1 MTLETG
7 SVEEGALLSPYPPQ
21 LDGRVGGI
29 VGVEVPESRST
40 SKKLGGIVL
49 R

>member
-21 LDGRVGGI
+21 LDGRVYGI
-29 VGVEVPESRST
+29 VCIEVSDSPLSGV
-40 SKKLGGIVL
+40 VL